1 VLDSPIP
8 AAVEDPDSEPAPP
21 SATEPSGKSAETGDQ
36 VRPRIDAAQVSR
48 LLEQSVAALGGQHR
62 PGQEQMAHE
71 VAEAFS
77 TGRHLL
83 VQAGTGTGKSLAY
96 LIPAMLAAQQTK
108 KPVIVATA
116 TLALQSQLVGRDLP
130 VFTKALSKPLP
141 RPPTFAIFKGRSNY
155 ACLARVR
162 DGVPDEQGVL
172 VEAAPSGPLG
182 REVIALREWAEDQ
195 ASAGDEGDRDHAP
208 AHGDRAWA
216 QVSIQARECPGATN
230 CAFGV
235 ECFAERSRA
244 VAAKADVV
252 VTNHAML
259 AIDALEGIPLLP
271 EYDIA
276 VVDEGHELV
285 ARVTSAASMELA
297 PSLVERAA
305 RRARPFATGDR
316 EAVDD
321 LVDAGEAL
329 RDALEALEAGRLTS
343 LSEALAQ
350 AVEGIRDSARA
361 VMSAIPTESSGDASR
376 DPGQRTARVMVDQV
390 RLVAERI
397 AEQSEHNVV
406 WVHEAMANNGERT
419 GGSTGR
425 HNAGPDRYRR
435 ERGKDLRLAPLSVA
449 GLLREKLFGTRTCV
463 LTSATLK
470 LGGDFE
476 SMARQVGLRM
486 SDQAQHGTPVAVEL
500 PTDSSSG
507 ATGASAPHVRP
518 QPWLGIDVG
527 SPFDY
532 ARQAI
537 LYTASRLPTPGREG
551 ASEQSLAELTDLVRA
566 AGGRTLGLFSSR
578 RAAEAAAE
586 YVRERLDTVVLCQG
600 DAQLPELGKAF
611 MADPSTSLFGTLS
624 LWQGLD
630 VPGPTCQLVVIDR
643 IPFPRPDDPLLSA
656 RQRAVEEAGGNGFM
670 SVAATHAALLL
681 AQGTGRLIRRSSDR
695 GVVACLDPRLVRA
708 RYGSFLRQS
717 LPPMWPTT
725 DREIALG
732 ALRRLDASAIAAEQ
746 NVAAEAT

>member
-1 VLDSPIP
+1 VLDAPIP
-8 AAVEDPDSEPAPP
+8 AVEDPDSEPAPTP
-21 SATEPSGKSAETGDQ
+21 AGEPGDTGG
-36 VRPRIDAAQVSR
+36 RASPRIDPAEVSR
-48 LLEQSVAALGGQHR
+48 LLERSVAALGGQHR
-62 PGQEQMAHE
+62 AGQEQMAHE
-71 VAEAFS
+71 VADAFT

-130 VFTKALSKPLP
+130 VFTEALAKALP

-182 REVIALREWAEDQ
+182 REVMALREWAEDQ

-321 LVDAGEAL
+321 LVDAGASL
-329 RDALEALEAGRLTS
+329 QEALEAMEGGRLT
-343 LSEALAQ
+343 ALGETLAL

-361 VMSAIPTESSGDASR
+361 VVSAIPTETSGDASR

-406 WVHEAMANNGERT
+406 WVHESMPTNGAGT
-419 GGSTGR
+419 GGGAGR
-425 HNAGPDRYRR
+425 HNAGSDRFRR

-476 SMARQVGLRM
+476 AMARQVGLRM
-486 SDQAQHGTPVAVEL
+486 SDQAQPGTAAADGPAGGTAAGSTGG
-500 PTDSSSG
+500 PT
-507 ATGASAPHVRP
+507 PHVKP

-630 VPGPTCQLVVIDR
+630 VPGATCQLVVIDR

-670 SVAATHAALLL
+670 AVAATHAALLL

-708 RYGSFLRQS
+708 RYGAFLRQS

-725 DREIALG
+725 DREVALG
-732 ALRRLDASAIAAEQ
+732 ALRRLDAAAKAVEQ
-746 NVAAEAT
+746 AVAAEAT

>member
-1 VLDSPIP
+1 
-8 AAVEDPDSEPAPP
+8 
-21 SATEPSGKSAETGDQ
+21 
-36 VRPRIDAAQVSR
+36 
-48 LLEQSVAALGGQHR
+48 
-62 PGQEQMAHE
+62 
-71 VAEAFS
+71 
-77 TGRHLL
+77 
-83 VQAGTGTGKSLAY
+83 
-96 LIPAMLAAQQTK
+96 
-108 KPVIVATA
+108 
-116 TLALQSQLVGRDLP
+116 
-130 VFTKALSKPLP
+130 
-141 RPPTFAIFKGRSNY
+141 
-155 ACLARVR
+155 
-162 DGVPDEQGVL
+162 
-172 VEAAPSGPLG
+172 
-182 REVIALREWAEDQ
+182 
-195 ASAGDEGDRDHAP
+195 
-208 AHGDRAWA
+208 
-216 QVSIQARECPGATN
+216 
-230 CAFGV
+230 
-235 ECFAERSRA
+235 
-244 VAAKADVV
+244 
-252 VTNHAML
+252 
-259 AIDALEGIPLLP
+259 
-271 EYDIA
+271 
-276 VVDEGHELV
+276 
-285 ARVTSAASMELA
+285 MELA
-297 PSLVERAA
+297 PATVERAA

-321 LVDAGEAL
+321 LVDAGESL
-329 RDALEALEAGRLTS
+329 REALEALDAGRLTS
-343 LSEALAQ
+343 LGEALAR

-361 VMSAIPTESSGDASR
+361 VLSAIPTEALVGDASR
-376 DPGQRTARVMVDQV
+376 DPGKRTARVMVDQV

-397 AEQSEHNVV
+397 AEQSEYNVV
-406 WVHEAMANNGERT
+406 WVHESMANNGDRT

-425 HNAGPDRYRR
+425 HSAGPDRYRR

-486 SDQAQHGTPVAVEL
+486 SDQVQPGTPAEN
-500 PTDSSSG
+500 
-507 ATGASAPHVRP
+507 ASAPDSPATASASAPTSAGGSVTHVRP
-518 QPWLGIDVG
+518 QPWMGIDVG

-551 ASEQSLAELTDLVRA
+551 PSEQALDELTELVRA

-586 YVRERLDTVVLCQG
+586 YVRDRLDSVVLCQG

-611 MADPSTSLFGTLS
+611 MADPTTSLFGTLS

-630 VPGPTCQLVVIDR
+630 VPGATCQLVVIDR

-656 RQRAVEEAGGNGFM
+656 RQRAVEESGGNGFM
-670 SVAATHAALLL
+670 AVAATHAALLL

-725 DREIALG
+725 DRDVALG
-732 ALRRLDASAIAAEQ
+732 ALHRLDAAASAVEAA
-746 NVAAEAT
+746 VAAEAT

>member
-1 VLDSPIP
+1 
-8 AAVEDPDSEPAPP
+8 
-21 SATEPSGKSAETGDQ
+21 
-36 VRPRIDAAQVSR
+36 VSR

-71 VAEAFS
+71 VADAFT

-130 VFTKALSKPLP
+130 VFTKALAKSLP

-162 DGVPDEQGVL
+162 DGVPDDQGVL
-172 VEAAPSGPLG
+172 VEATPSGPLG
-182 REVIALREWAEDQ
+182 REVMALREWAEDQ
-195 ASAGDEGDRDHAP
+195 ASDGSGGDRDHAP
-208 AHGDRAWA
+208 SHGDRAWA
-216 QVSIQARECPGATN
+216 QVSIQARECPGAAN
-230 CAFGV
+230 CAFGD

-252 VTNHAML
+252 VTNHALL

-285 ARVTSAASMELA
+285 SRVTSAASMELA

-321 LVDAGEAL
+321 LVDAGESL
-329 RDALEALEAGRLTS
+329 REALEALDGGRFTALGES
-343 LSEALAQ
+343 LQL

-361 VMSAIPTESSGDASR
+361 VVSAIPTETSGDASR
-376 DPGQRTARVMVDQV
+376 DPGKRTARVMVDQV
-390 RLVAERI
+390 RLVAERV
-397 AEQSEHNVV
+397 AEQSEYDVV
-406 WVHEAMANNGERT
+406 WVHESMASNGERT

-486 SDQAQHGTPVAVEL
+486 SDQVQRATPAVDAASPTVAAAPNAS
-500 PTDSSSG
+500 PTS
-507 ATGASAPHVRP
+507 TGSVTHVRP
-518 QPWLGIDVG
+518 QPWLGVDVG

-537 LYTASRLPTPGREG
+537 LYTATRLPTPGREG
-551 ASEQSLAELTDLVRA
+551 ASVQALDELTDLVRA

-578 RAAEAAAE
+578 RAAEVAAE
-586 YVRERLDTVVLCQG
+586 YVRERLDTIILCQG

-630 VPGPTCQLVVIDR
+630 VPGATCQLVVIDR

-656 RQRAVEEAGGNGFM
+656 RQRAVEESGGNGFM
-670 SVAATHAALLL
+670 AVAATHAALLL

-708 RYGSFLRQS
+708 RYGSFLRES

-725 DREIALG
+725 DREVALG
-732 ALRRLDASAIAAEQ
+732 ALRRLDEAARATEAA
-746 NVAAEAT
+746 VAAKAT

>member
-1 VLDSPIP
+1 VLESPIP
-8 AAVEDPDSEPAPP
+8 AVEDQETNEGPP
-21 SATEPSGKSAETGDQ
+21 LA
-36 VRPRIDAAQVSR
+36 IDPAQVSR
-48 LLEQSVAALGGQHR
+48 LLEQSVAALGGEYR

-71 VAEAFS
+71 VAEAFT

-130 VFTKALSKPLP
+130 VFTKALAKALP

-162 DGVPDEQGVL
+162 DGVPDDQGVL

-195 ASAGDEGDRDHAP
+195 ASAGAEGDRDHAP
-208 AHGDRAWA
+208 SHGDRAWA

-252 VTNHAML
+252 VTNHALL

-271 EYDIA
+271 EYDLA

-297 PSLVERAA
+297 PATVERAA
-305 RRARPFATGDR
+305 RRARPFATGER

-321 LVDAGEAL
+321 LVDAGESL
-329 RDALEALEAGRLTS
+329 REALEATDAGRLTS
-343 LSEALAQ
+343 LGEALAL

-361 VMSAIPTESSGDASR
+361 VLSSIPTEASGDASR
-376 DPGQRTARVMVDQV
+376 DPGKRTARVMVDQV

-397 AEQSEHNVV
+397 AEQSEYNVV
-406 WVHEAMANNGERT
+406 WVHGSMANNGERT

-486 SDQAQHGTPVAVEL
+486 SDQVQPGTPAEDVPAPEG
-500 PTDSSSG
+500 PTNAP
-507 ATGASAPHVRP
+507 ATAPTSAGRSVMHVRP

-551 ASEQSLAELTDLVRA
+551 ASEQALDELTELVRA

-578 RAAEAAAE
+578 RAAEVAAE
-586 YVRERLDTVVLCQG
+586 YVRDRLDSVVLCQG

-611 MADPSTSLFGTLS
+611 MADPTTSLFGTLS

-630 VPGPTCQLVVIDR
+630 VPGATCQLVVIDR

-656 RQRAVEEAGGNGFM
+656 RQRAVEESGGNGFM
-670 SVAATHAALLL
+670 AVAATHAALLL

-725 DREIALG
+725 DRDVALG
-732 ALRRLDASAIAAEQ
+732 ALRRLDAAASAVEAA
-746 NVAAEAT
+746 VAAEAT